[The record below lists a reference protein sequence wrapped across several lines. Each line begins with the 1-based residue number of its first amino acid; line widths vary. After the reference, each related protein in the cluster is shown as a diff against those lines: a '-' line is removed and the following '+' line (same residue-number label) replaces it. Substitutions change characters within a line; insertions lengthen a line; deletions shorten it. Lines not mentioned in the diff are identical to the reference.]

1 MTFHHEICSAS
12 IPNFS
17 TKIFQR
23 YVGTKFLHK
32 DFKEDIISG
41 LRMLGGSWS
50 DMTGM
55 NKCANKALMV
65 YWVIMGSGTGASQS
79 YSWAATSKPTY
90 S

>member
-1 MTFHHEICSAS
+1 MDTRFLCKD
-12 IPNFS
+12 FS
-17 TKIFQR
+17 KVCGHQ
-23 YVGTKFLHK
+23 FLHK
-32 DFKEDIISG
+32 DFKEDTRSG

-65 YWVIMGSGTGASQS
+65 YWVIMGNGIGASQS
-79 YSWAATSKPTY
+79 DFWAATSNTTY